1 MATDQDA
8 ATILELFAHPP
19 RPIRIGGQVII
30 ALDGRSGSGKT
41 RLARAVTALDSRIH
55 VIAIESFYHG
65 WHGLRAGAP
74 RLIREV
80 LRPWAAGL
88 PAQARVW
95 DWDIGAWSQRVTP
108 QPLPA
113 SGRALIEGC
122 GAGALELAPFTSA
135 LGWREAATDVRFAR
149 AMCRDGEAV
158 APCWD
163 TWPRQEAA
171 LIASHQA
178 PQRADLLLHSPPDP
192 SPAPRTQSV
201 PPLPPRGQ

>member
-41 RLARAVTALDSRIH
+41 RLARAVTALDSSIH

-88 PAQARVW
+88 PAQARLW
-95 DWDIGAWSQRVTP
+95 DWHIGTWSQRVTP

-113 SGRALIEGC
+113 SGRVLIEGC
-122 GAGALELAPFTSA
+122 GAGALELAPFTSG
-135 LGWREAATDVRFAR
+135 LVWLESATDVRFER
-149 AMCRDGEAV
+149 AMSRDGEV
-158 APCWD
+158 FAPYWD
-163 TWPRQEAA
+163 TWAQQEAA
-171 LIASHQA
+171 LIASDQA
-178 PQRADLLLHSPPDP
+178 PQRADLVLHS
-192 SPAPRTQSV
+192 S
-201 PPLPPRGQ
+201 